1 MWQRMMT
8 GKHGKLVVR
17 GISEITGVRGERCM
31 AGGLDDMAGRA
42 VQGIDAV
49 AEYEEE
55 DTT

>member
-17 GISEITGVRGERCM
+17 GISEIAGVRGERCM
-31 AGGLDDMAGRA
+31 AGSLEDMARRA
-42 VQGIDAV
+42 VQGTDAV